1 MSKTRIKNFFV
12 NSPCLKNIIYRGDVY
27 MKLSVENYDN
37 LGNKLNP
44 KKITLNYPLIY
55 TLLKKYLKEI

>member
-1 MSKTRIKNFFV
+1 
-12 NSPCLKNIIYRGDVY
+12 